1 MRFSCQLLQ
10 IPRLSQAQCPRAQTH
25 PPLSEKL
32 ETGENRTHF
41 LKKMERY
48 EYESRDIE
56 IYMAG
61 KCADAES
68 CVVSCSKPFLLQGDG
83 DELLDGEDTMK
94 DLRTTFAGI
103 FGEKK

>member
-1 MRFSCQLLQ
+1 
-10 IPRLSQAQCPRAQTH
+10 
-25 PPLSEKL
+25 
-32 ETGENRTHF
+32 
-41 LKKMERY
+41 
-48 EYESRDIE
+48 
-56 IYMAG
+56 MAG